1 MNRYATACQR
11 RQRTQRLR
19 SRAQEK
25 RKHRKREELFKEL
38 VSEEAESRQ
47 ELMARQLKANWNVG
61 RHDFHRLVRVTA
73 YHVLVHEIAR

>member
-61 RHDFHRLVRVTA
+61 RQRLPPPCSGDCLSCA
-73 YHVLVHEIAR
+73 GP